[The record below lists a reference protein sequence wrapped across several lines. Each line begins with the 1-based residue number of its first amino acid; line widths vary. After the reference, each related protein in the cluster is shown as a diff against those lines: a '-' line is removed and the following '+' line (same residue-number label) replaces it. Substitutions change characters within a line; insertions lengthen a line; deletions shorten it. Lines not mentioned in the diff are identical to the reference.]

1 MRTPTEVLQGRIVDY
16 DERTAELVIR
26 VPYRDWELMTKRQY
40 KKCLVQPIDS
50 RPLSDRQRKAC
61 YALLGEIADYTGEG
75 KDMTKERMKL
85 KYLLEDTEDIG
96 NQIFSL
102 SNAPMS
108 LVCGFQRFLVR
119 FIVDW
124 DIPTRFPLLDM
135 VDDVGDYLYQC
146 LLAKKCCICGQH
158 ADLHHHSRI
167 GNGRDREKIDQTG
180 MPVEALCRKHHTEC
194 HSMPQ
199 KEFDEKY
206 HIFPIPVDN
215 AIKKIWR
222 LTGERK
228 RHDQF

>member
-16 DERTAELVIR
+16 DERTADLVIR

-85 KYLLEDTEDIG
+85 KYLLEDTEDMG

-135 VDDVGDYLYQC
+135 VDDIGDYLYSC
-146 LLAKKCCICGQH
+146 LAHKN
-158 ADLHHHSRI
+158 AAS
-167 GNGRDREKIDQTG
+167 
-180 MPVEALCRKHHTEC
+180 
-194 HSMPQ
+194 
-199 KEFDEKY
+199 
-206 HIFPIPVDN
+206 PVDRPN
-215 AIKKIWR
+215 STTLIGWA
-222 LTGERK
+222 LGETG
-228 RHDQF
+228 QT

>member
-40 KKCLVQPIDS
+40 KNCLVQPIDS

-61 YALLGEIADYTGEG
+61 YALLGEIADYTGEC

-108 LVCGFQRFLVR
+108 LVCGFQRFLAR

-135 VDDVGDYLYQC
+135 VDDTTDYLYHC